1 MTSLSFNQFD
11 SLTDKKK
18 VQYLKNQTDNYFL
31 FVSAGRGKQ
40 PLSLSKDYLND
51 ILVSEPN
58 TTNKLNEIFNYNF
71 KKNGDVKDPQKRKQ
85 KKQIG
90 PFDTPTTSELA
101 ELKQTSSVVPRSEQ
115 IEFVEQ
121 QPEIVGLSTDTIEA
135 LARAIGSSIKL
146 PQQTKQETAIV
157 NVEQPE
163 INVDVDVESIV
174 KQLQALRGG
183 MVRPSNLRGIVQ
195 QVKELGTITNKN
207 TSRVVRAI
215 EEMASTTPTQTDIQN
230 VVDEL
235 LEVSAGVEMI
245 SEDIQ
250 KQTEVI
256 SEDIQKQTEVI
267 TNVGNE
273 IGRQIGYQTNTIG
286 EYINPYHN
294 KTREQV
300 IQEYNRLG
308 GLYLESLTPET
319 KEDIVKKVDML
330 KAIKAQNEAL
340 VDYQLNKP
348 YSIERGYNRLGF
360 DTFIKTISENP
371 MNQSFKFIQKSI
383 PEITLKYDPNKSRFE
398 VKQGSDI
405 QLEKNYNKAKEFA
418 IKGGFYQ
425 DELKELRN
433 AKSAVEKRVE
443 NRCFVI
449 KSRKL

>member
-1 MTSLSFNQFD
+1 MTSLTFNQFEG
-11 SLTDKKK
+11 LTDEKK

-31 FVSAGRGKQ
+31 FVSVGRGKQ
-40 PLSLSKDYLND
+40 PLSLTKDYLND

-71 KKNGDVKDPQKRKQ
+71 KKSGDVKDPKKRKE

-101 ELKQTSSVVPRSEQ
+101 ELKQTTSVVPRSEQ
-115 IEFVEQ
+115 VEFVEQ
-121 QPEIVGLSTDTIEA
+121 QPAIVGLSTDTIEA

-146 PQQTKQETAIV
+146 PEQPKPTKQEIPLV
-157 NVEQPE
+157 NVLQPPAVVELKPVVQAIENLQDKVITERNIRPILEQLQSLE
-163 INVDVDVESIV
+163 NVSEAGAINVNKVYQRLG
-174 KQLQALRGG
+174 QLIGQSA
-183 MVRPSNLRGIVQ
+183 
-195 QVKELGTITNKN
+195 
-207 TSRVVRAI
+207 TS
-215 EEMASTTPTQTDIQN
+215 EDIQN

-235 LEVSAGVEMI
+235 LEVSAGVEM
-245 SEDIQ
+245 
-250 KQTEVI
+250 I

-383 PEITLKYDPNKSRFE
+383 PEITLKYNPNTSRFE